1 MSMYTQMLIM
11 AAKTAILV
19 LGGSITYY
27 AYRAFQRT
35 GDPSLRVL
43 AIGFGVVTIGAFLGG
58 VADLVLEVDFAVGVA
73 VNSVLTAIGFGV
85 ILYSLYN

>member
-1 MSMYTQMLIM
+1 MYVQLLIM

-35 GDPSLRVL
+35 GDPSLRAL

-58 VADLVLEVDFAVGVA
+58 IVDLLLDVDFAVGVA
-73 VNSVLTAIGFGV
+73 INSIMTAIGFGI
-85 ILYSLYN
+85 ILYSLYIE

>member
-11 AAKTAILV
+11 TAKTAILV